1 MVTKGFV
8 LYMLLTVTFQKIVV
22 FGRPVDLSEYIDEFG
37 RTHSV
42 DFKMYYRLFIPILE
56 RAFYPMYI
64 NMDEDHSHNELLDE
78 YQEPKGPEYRPVFSK
93 LHIVARNFSGFDEAE
108 VQLVL
113 SLVLLLIKQKE
124 SRVEFSCS
132 FFSNMICFY

>member
-1 MVTKGFV
+1 MYTPRF
-8 LYMLLTVTFQKIVV
+8 LLATLAIFYAPTVIVV
-22 FGRPVDLSEYIDEFG
+22 CRPVALSEYIDEYG

-78 YQEPKGPEYRPVFSK
+78 YQEPTGPDNRPTFAR
-93 LHIVARNFSGFDEAE
+93 LHIVARNFCGFDEAE
-108 VQLVL
+108 VRVL
-113 SLVLLLIKQKE
+113 GS
-124 SRVEFSCS
+124 
-132 FFSNMICFY
+132 